1 MTITLPWFKRQ
12 HRNAIQM
19 SLDLNVSY
27 YHFLCLMVNT
37 DVCLP
42 VDVQVVEKTK
52 QIKKKIIKKQVPTSC
67 DGFCFIFFKM
77 FELAI

>member
-37 DVCLP
+37 GVCLP

-52 QIKKKIIKKQVPTSC
+52 QIKKK
-67 DGFCFIFFKM
+67 DN
-77 FELAI
+77 

>member
-27 YHFLCLMVNT
+27 YHFLCRMVNA

-42 VDVQVVEKTK
+42 VDVQVVEKNKTN
-52 QIKKKIIKKQVPTSC
+52 KKKIIKKQVSTSS
-67 DGFCFIFFKM
+67 DGFFLIFSKC
-77 FELAI
+77 LN